1 MGGCAVLRCFDHPEK
16 LRIKNKTMKKVL
28 VFGAMLFMGAGLR
41 AQTFE
46 EAKQLL
52 MYGRLIKAEETLEKM
67 VQANPADVKA
77 TYWLGQVYLA
87 DIPMKVKSAEELYAK
102 ALTTTNQD
110 PLILVGVGHIELLQ
124 KKNAEAKQR
133 FEQAIAAT
141 KNKKNKNFGD
151 ATILEAI
158 GRANALH
165 DSQTGD
171 VEYGLEKLGQASQL
185 DPKNPNIFI
194 DMGLAY
200 QKKGGEYGGPAKR
213 AFEQAIEI
221 APNYGRPYWRIGKI
235 FESQKNTEMYLQYY
249 NEAVQKDPKF
259 APAYLSLY
267 QYYQNRDVNK
277 AKEYLDLFIANNDK
291 DRETDFFYAD
301 YLFRSGKNQESINKG
316 KEIEAGLKPG
326 EKYAKIYK
334 LYAFNY
340 DRLGDSVKA
349 RDNMEIYMKDA
360 DPEELTGDD
369 FATMATLYLKFPGME
384 EKADAQVEKAVSLD
398 TVRENQKG
406 YMQALANAY
415 AKQSNYKGYYKWLKR
430 IDEITPTKSA
440 TSYFYLADAA
450 YRAGEYQESAVIAGK
465 YVAAYPDQIQ
475 GYSLQRRAAVAADA
489 DTSQGTALPAIDQ
502 YTQFLMRDVES
513 NKGRIMENHGYKIYY
528 FLIKSREY
536 DKAAESARAIL
547 AIDPEND
554 YAKRALSEA
563 ERLAK
568 AKAAGKIS
576 SAPVKKPAA
585 GLKNSVL
592 I

>member
-1 MGGCAVLRCFDHPEK
+1 
-16 LRIKNKTMKKVL
+16 MKKVL
-28 VFGAMLFMGAGLR
+28 VFSAVTMFMGAGLF

-52 MYGRLIKAEETLEKM
+52 MYGRLIKAEETLEKL
-67 VQANPADVKA
+67 VQANPADAKA
-77 TYWLGQVYLA
+77 AYWLGQVYLA
-87 DIPMKVKSAEELYAK
+87 GMPMKVKSAEELYAR
-102 ALTTTNQD
+102 ALTATNQD
-110 PLILVGVGHIELLQ
+110 PLILVGVGHIELIH

-141 KNKKNKNFGD
+141 KNKKNKNLGD
-151 ATILEAI
+151 VSVLEAI

-171 VEYGLEKLGQASQL
+171 VEYGLEKLGHASQL
-185 DPKNPNIFI
+185 DPKNPNVFI

-235 FESQKNTEMYLQYY
+235 FESQKNTEMYLQFY

-301 YLFRSGKNQESINKG
+301 YLFRSGKNQESIAKG

-326 EKYAKIYK
+326 EKYPKVYK
-334 LYAFNY
+334 LYAYNY

-349 RDNMEIYMKDA
+349 RDNMEIYMRDS
-360 DPEELTGDD
+360 EEEALSGDD
-369 FATMATLYLKFPGME
+369 YATMATLYLKFPGME
-384 EKADAQVEKAVSLD
+384 QRADAQVEKAVSLD
-398 TVRENQKG
+398 TVRENQKN
-406 YMQALANAY
+406 YMQSLANAY
-415 AKQSNYKGYYKWLKR
+415 LKQTNYKGYYKWLKR
-430 IDEITPTKSA
+430 IDDITPNKTA

-450 YRAGEYQESAVIAGK
+450 YRAGEFEASTA
-465 YVAAYPDQIQ
+465 VAAKYISTYPDQIQ
-475 GYSLQRRAAVAADA
+475 GYSLQRRAAVAADP
-489 DTSQGTALPAIDQ
+489 DTSKGSALPALDQ
-502 YTQFLMRDVES
+502 YTQFLMRDIES

-536 DKAAESARAIL
+536 EKAAESAKAIL
-547 AIDPEND
+547 AIDPENE
-554 YAKRALSEA
+554 YAKRALAEA
-563 ERLAK
+563 ERLMK

-576 SAPVKKPAA
+576 AAPVPAKVSRA
-585 GLKNSVL
+585 VGTV
-592 I
+592 